1 MATFNSTIQGSDTGD
16 TLIGTESDQL
26 ILGGTAADSIGSQ
39 YSNSC
44 LVGSDGN
51 DTFFV
56 NSTVLGVG
64 AFNTLTGG
72 SGADSFDFGTYSLTG
87 VQLFGNQDNDT
98 IRLVG
103 PVVDSSIYGGKGED
117 SIQLRDT
124 LTNAYIEANSGNDT
138 VNITAGVTGTYL
150 HGGQGDDRF
159 SVTGTVS
166 NSTLVGGS
174 GADLLTFNNLV
185 NGVVDRRC
193 FRWRHSR
200 YSE

>member
-1 MATFNSTIQGSDTGD
+1 MVRGRQHRISVLQQF
-16 TLIGTESDQL
+16 
-26 ILGGTAADSIGSQ
+26 
-39 YSNSC
+39 SC
-44 LVGSDGN
+44 GLWRKRHL
-51 DTFFV
+51 FV

-64 AFNTLTGG
+64 AGTTLTGN

-98 IRLVG
+98 IRLTG
-103 PVVDSSIYGGKGED
+103 QVVDSSIYGGKGED
-117 SIQLRDT
+117 SIQLRNT

-150 HGGQGDDRF
+150 HGGQGEDRF

-174 GADLLTFNNLV
+174 GADLLTFNNR
-185 NGVVDRRC
+185 VDGSSIAGASDGGTADTANDTIV
-193 FRWRHSR
+193 F
-200 YSE
+200 

>member
-56 NSTVLGVG
+56 NSTVQGVG
-64 AFNTLTGG
+64 AGTTLTGN
-72 SGADSFDFGTYSLTG
+72 SGADSFDFGTYSLTN

-103 PVVDSSIYGGKGED
+103 PVVDSSIFGGKGED
-117 SIQLRDT
+117 SLQLRNT
-124 LTNAYIEANSGNDT
+124 LSNAYVEANSGNDT
-138 VNITAGVTGTYL
+138 VNITAGVTSTYL
-150 HGGQGDDRF
+150 HAGQGDDRCR
-159 SVTGTVS
+159 SP
-166 NSTLVGGS
+166 
-174 GADLLTFNNLV
+174 A
-185 NGVVDRRC
+185 R
-193 FRWRHSR
+193 
-200 YSE
+200 

>member
-44 LVGSDGN
+44 LVGSGWKRQLFRELDC
-51 DTFFV
+51 V
-56 NSTVLGVG
+56 KGVG
-64 AFNTLTGG
+64 AGTTLTGG

-103 PVVDSSIYGGKGED
+103 PVTSIRAFMGVKE
-117 SIQLRDT
+117 R
-124 LTNAYIEANSGNDT
+124 
-138 VNITAGVTGTYL
+138 TA
-150 HGGQGDDRF
+150 F
-159 SVTGTVS
+159 SCAT
-166 NSTLVGGS
+166 
-174 GADLLTFNNLV
+174 
-185 NGVVDRRC
+185 R
-193 FRWRHSR
+193 
-200 YSE
+200 

>member
-26 ILGGTAADSIGSQ
+26 ILGGTGADSIGSS
-39 YSNSC
+39 YSSSS
-44 LVGSDGN
+44 LDGSGGN

-56 NSTVLGVG
+56 NSTVKGVG
-64 AFNTLTGG
+64 AFSTLTGG

-103 PVVDSSIYGGKGED
+103 PVTDSSIYGGKGED
-117 SIQLRDT
+117 SIQLRNT
-124 LTNAYIEANSGNDT
+124 LTNAYLEANSGNDT
-138 VNITAGVTGTYL
+138 FNITAGVTGTYL
-150 HGGQGDDRF
+150 HGGQGDDRY

-174 GADLLTFNNLV
+174 GAT
-185 NGVVDRRC
+185 C
-193 FRWRHSR
+193 
-200 YSE
+200 